1 MHGKPL
7 WETAPLR
14 WARESLAVFAREWR
28 AEWRT
33 RVALSSVVLFAVIS
47 LVLIALSLRDK
58 TGNVLD
64 MATRP
69 VVAAGLL
76 WVVVFFTAAT
86 GLGRAFVNEEE
97 RGTALALRLMAR
109 GTAVWTGKF
118 AANATLLLLLASVA
132 TPILIGILDVSVKSV
147 NLPLLVCVLCLG
159 CLGIAAVF
167 TMTSALVA
175 QASVKGGLLA
185 ALSFPVLIPLLL
197 AGVHGTKAA
206 LGVGNPEALFA
217 PGSGDVQVLV
227 SYAVIAVTTSL
238 LLFDFVWND

>member
-1 MHGKPL
+1 M
-7 WETAPLR
+7 R
-14 WARESLAVFAREWR
+14 WVREALAVFVREWR

-33 RVALSSVVLFAVIS
+33 RVALSSVGLFAVIS

-58 TGNVLD
+58 EGNVLD
-64 MATRP
+64 TTARP

-118 AANATLLLLLASVA
+118 AANATLLLLLTGLA
-132 TPILIGILDVSVKSV
+132 TPIMIGVLEVPVNSMNLALLI
-147 NLPLLVCVLCLG
+147 CVLCLG

-185 ALSFPVLIPLLL
+185 ALSFPVLIPLLQ
-197 AGVHGTKAA
+197 AGVHGTKAG
-206 LGVGNPEALFA
+206 LGVGNPEALFSM
-217 PGSGDVQVLV
+217 GSGDVQVLI
-227 SYAVIAVTTSL
+227 SYLVISVTSSL
-238 LLFDFVWND
+238 LLFDYVWND

>member
-1 MHGKPL
+1 MPAKRL
-7 WETAPLR
+7 WGTALLR
-14 WARESLAVFAREWR
+14 LVHESVAVFVREWR
-28 AEWRT
+28 TEWRT
-33 RVALSSVVLFAVIS
+33 RVALSSVGLFAVIA

-64 MATRP
+64 VGARP
-69 VVAAGLL
+69 VIAAGLL
-76 WVVVFFTAAT
+76 WVVLFFTAAT
-86 GLGRAFVNEEE
+86 GLGRAFVHEEE

-109 GTAVWTGKF
+109 GPAVWNGKF
-118 AANATLLLLLASVA
+118 AANASLLLLLSALA
-132 TPILIGILDVSVKSV
+132 TPIMIGILDVSTKNV
-147 NLPLLVCVLCLG
+147 NLLLLVCVLSLG

-167 TMTSALVA
+167 TTTSALVA

-217 PGSGDVQVLV
+217 LGSGDVQVLV
-227 SYAVIAVTTSL
+227 SYAVIAMTTSL
-238 LLFDFVWND
+238 MLFDFVWND